1 MPIGLKS
8 AIRYNKE
15 VENLEKQ
22 LDRDPIVS
30 ELYYSLYIC
39 LDYSEIQV

>member
-8 AIRYNKE
+8 AIRYNE
-15 VENLEKQ
+15 QVELNWQ